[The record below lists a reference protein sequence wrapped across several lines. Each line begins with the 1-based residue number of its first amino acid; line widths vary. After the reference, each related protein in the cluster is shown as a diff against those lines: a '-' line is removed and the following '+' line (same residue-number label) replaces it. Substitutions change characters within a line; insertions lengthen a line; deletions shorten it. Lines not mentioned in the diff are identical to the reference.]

1 MPDVLVIGGGVIGL
15 GVAWRCAQRGLKV
28 TVVDPAPGSG
38 ASSAAAG
45 MLAPATELH
54 YG

>member
-45 MLAPATELH
+45 MLAP
-54 YG
+54 